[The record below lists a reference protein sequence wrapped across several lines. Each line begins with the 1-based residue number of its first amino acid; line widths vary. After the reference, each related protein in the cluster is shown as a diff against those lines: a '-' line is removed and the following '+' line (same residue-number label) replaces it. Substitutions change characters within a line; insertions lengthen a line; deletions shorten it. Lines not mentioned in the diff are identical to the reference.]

1 MEILDSLG
9 IDVAVLVG
17 QLVNFVLL
25 FGLLSLFAYKP
36 IMKMMDERSRKIKES
51 MEQAEVIK
59 KQAEQAGV
67 EAEKR
72 IEAAAREGHE
82 TVARA
87 LRTGEEVKREAL
99 VQAKV
104 EAEAL
109 VARAK
114 VDIQKER
121 DEAIDSLR
129 TEFADITIQA
139 AEKVIEKSLDKQAHR
154 DIIDKMLEESGTLK
168 KG

>member
-1 MEILDSLG
+1 MIFKSLG

-17 QLVNFVLL
+17 QLINFALL
-25 FGLLSLFAYKP
+25 FAVLSLVAYKP
-36 IMKMMDERSRKIKES
+36 LMKMMDERSRKIKES
-51 MEQAEVIK
+51 LEQAEIVK
-59 KQAEQAGV
+59 KQAEQAGA

-72 IEAAAREGHE
+72 IAAAALEGHE

-87 LRTGEEVKREAL
+87 LRTGEEVKREAQ
-99 VQAKV
+99 VRAKQ

-109 VARAK
+109 LVRAK
-114 VDIQKER
+114 VEIQKER

-129 TEFADITIQA
+129 TEFADITIKA
-139 AEKVIEKSLDKQAHR
+139 AEKVIEKSLDKKAHR
-154 DIIDKMLEESGTLK
+154 DIIDKVLEESGTLK

>member
-59 KQAEQAGV
+59 KQAEQVGV

-99 VQAKV
+99 EQAKV

-114 VDIQKER
+114 VEIQKER